1 MVVHLL
7 LHLMR
12 QWFRETNWLDLM
24 TADSCWFP
32 CVNPQRKNLP
42 PHSALKLRAYPV
54 MGHGPSLFMWEWP
67 PRRGMQPILIRSL
80 SLPPD
85 APQQVPIRADP

>member
-1 MVVHLL
+1 
-7 LHLMR
+7 
-12 QWFRETNWLDLM
+12 M
-24 TADSCWFP
+24 TADSCLYLR
-32 CVNPQRKNLP
+32 VNQQRKNLP
-42 PHSALKLRAYPV
+42 PHSAPKLRACPV

-85 APQQVPIRADP
+85 VPQQVPIRADQ